1 MVSEPMA
8 YANHNSQSDNLVT
21 PIKLDQHNFT
31 VWRNQVLA
39 SIKGNG
45 LKGFITGDTKC
56 PN

>member
-31 VWRNQVLA
+31 VWRHRVLA

-45 LKGFITGDTKC
+45 LKAFITCDSKC
-56 PN
+56 PD

>member
-8 YANHNSQSDNLVT
+8 NANHNSQSYNFVT
-21 PIKLDQHNFT
+21 PIKLDQHNFI

-45 LKGFITGDTKC
+45 LKGFITGDTTK
-56 PN
+56 

>member
-8 YANHNSQSDNLVT
+8 NANHNSQSYNFVT
-21 PIKLDQHNFT
+21 PIKLDQHNFI

-45 LKGFITGDTKC
+45 LKGFITGDSKC